1 MTTQSIVS
9 CPSLLHG
16 LAERTCAC
24 VQEKLAAANSMVSD
38 KVKATPRVET
48 EGKLLFEVDVRAEV
62 NKVIWAC
69 CEA

>member
-1 MTTQSIVS
+1 M
-9 CPSLLHG
+9 
-16 LAERTCAC
+16 
-24 VQEKLAAANSMVSD
+24 QEKLAAANSMVSD